1 MFDVG
6 LTTFM
11 ILATS
16 MVMLMTPG
24 LAFFYGGLGNKKHVL
39 NIMMQSFVSL
49 GLTSVLWFFF
59 GYSLCFSGNLTDGT
73 DFFGIVG
80 NLDKALLHGITPKT
94 LFSAEKR
101 FPEYIFIAY
110 QMMFAIITPALI
122 TGAFINRISFKAY
135 VWFLILWQI
144 FVYYPFVHMVWGG
157 GILAKWGVLDFAGG
171 IVVHA
176 TAGFAAL
183 ASVYFVG
190 ARKEKNHIPNNI
202 PLVAIGTALLW
213 FGWYGF
219 NAGSE
224 LAVNDV
230 TVAAFL
236 NTDTAASFAAI
247 TWLLIEWNVGKKKP
261 TFIGLMTG
269 AVAGLATITPAAGYV
284 TLQSSVIIGI
294 IAGIGCYL
302 AVKFKEKQQW
312 DDALDVWGV
321 HGMGGV
327 IGTICLGLFATTTI
341 NPNGVDGLF
350 NGGDFSFLGKQ
361 LVAILLATV
370 YGFFFTL
377 LLLKGINKLV
387 PVKASAREE
396 KEGLDISYHGEVA
409 RDIA

>member
-1 MFDVG
+1 
-6 LTTFM
+6 M

-59 GYSLCFSGNLTDGT
+59 GYSLCFSGNVTDGT

-80 NLDKALLHGITPKT
+80 NLDKALLQGITPKT

-135 VWFLILWQI
+135 VWFLVLWQV

-157 GILAKWGVLDFAGG
+157 GLLAKWGVLDFAGG

-284 TLQSSVIIGI
+284 TLQSSVMIGI

-327 IGTICLGLFATTTI
+327 IGTICLGLFATKTI
-341 NPNGVDGLF
+341 NPNGVDGIF
-350 NGGDFSFLGKQ
+350 NGGGFAFLGKQ
-361 LVAILLATV
+361 FVAILFATI

-396 KEGLDISYHGEVA
+396 KEGLDISYHGEIA

>member
-11 ILATS
+11 VLATS

-24 LAFFYGGLGNKKHVL
+24 LAFFYGGLGSKKHVL

-49 GLTSVLWFFF
+49 SLTTVLWFFF
-59 GYSLCFSGNLTDGT
+59 GYSLCFSGNMSDGT
-73 DFFGIVG
+73 DFFGFIV
-80 NLDKALLHGITPKT
+80 NLDKAMFQGINTKSVFLPT
-94 LFSAEKR
+94 QN
-101 FPEYIFIAY
+101 FPEFIFIAY

-135 VWFLILWQI
+135 VWFLVFWQI

-157 GILAKWGVLDFAGG
+157 GLLAVWGVLDFAGG

-190 ARKEKNHIPNNI
+190 ARKERNHVPNNI

-236 NTDTAASFAAI
+236 NTDIAASFAAM
-247 TWLLIEWNVGKKKP
+247 TW
-261 TFIGLMTG
+261 
-269 AVAGLATITPAAGYV
+269 
-284 TLQSSVIIGI
+284 
-294 IAGIGCYL
+294 
-302 AVKFKEKQQW
+302 
-312 DDALDVWGV
+312 
-321 HGMGGV
+321 
-327 IGTICLGLFATTTI
+327 FAI
-341 NPNGVDGLF
+341 
-350 NGGDFSFLGKQ
+350 
-361 LVAILLATV
+361 
-370 YGFFFTL
+370 
-377 LLLKGINKLV
+377 
-387 PVKASAREE
+387 
-396 KEGLDISYHGEVA
+396 
-409 RDIA
+409 

>member
-1 MFDVG
+1 MIDKG

-16 MVMLMTPG
+16 LVMLMTPG
-24 LAFFYGGLGNKKHVL
+24 LAFFYGGLGNKKNIL

-49 GLTSVLWFFF
+49 GITTVLWFTF
-59 GYSLCFSGNLTDGT
+59 GYSMCFSGTVADGN
-73 DFFGIVG
+73 DFFGIIG
-80 NLDKALLHGITPKT
+80 NFDKAFLNGITLNT
-94 LFSAEKR
+94 MMEGHD
-101 FPEYIFIAY
+101 FPELIFIAY

-122 TGAFINRISFKAY
+122 TGAFINRVTFKSY
-135 VWFLILWQI
+135 VFFLILWQI

-157 GILAKWGVLDFAGG
+157 GILAVWGVFDFAGG

-183 ASVYFVG
+183 AAVIYVG
-190 ARKEKNHIPNNI
+190 KRQVWITEPNNI

-224 LAVNDV
+224 LDVNGI
-230 TVAAFL
+230 TVAAFF
-236 NTDTAASFAAI
+236 NTDLSASFAAV
-247 TWLLIEWNVGKKKP
+247 TWLIIEWTRGNKRP

-284 TLQSSVIIGI
+284 SMPVAASIGI
-294 IAGIGCYL
+294 IAAIGCYG
-302 AVKFKEKQQW
+302 AVKFKDKLGW

-327 IGTICLGLFATTTI
+327 FG
-341 NPNGVDGLF
+341 
-350 NGGDFSFLGKQ
+350 
-361 LVAILLATV
+361 
-370 YGFFFTL
+370 TL
-377 LLLKGINKLV
+377 LLGIFANSSVNPNVPDGLLYGGGVNLLLKQAAALGIAIIWAGLFTYGMLILINKF
-387 PVKASAREE
+387 VKVKVSHNEE
-396 KEGLDISYHGEVA
+396 FKGLDLVFHGEVA
-409 RDIA
+409 RQI

>member
-24 LAFFYGGLGNKKHVL
+24 LAFFYGGLGSKKHVL

-49 GLTSVLWFFF
+49 SLTTVLWFFF
-59 GYSLCFSGNLTDGT
+59 GYSLCFSGNMADGT
-73 DFFGIVG
+73 DLFGIIG
-80 NLDKALLHGITPKT
+80 NLDKAMFHGITPKSV
-94 LFSAEKR
+94 FSPTKN
-101 FPEYIFIAY
+101 FPEFIFIAY

-135 VWFLILWQI
+135 VWFLVFWQI

-157 GILAKWGVLDFAGG
+157 GLLAMWGVLDFAGG

-190 ARKEKNHIPNNI
+190 ARKERNHVPNNI

-224 LAVNDV
+224 LAVNDI

-236 NTDTAASFAAI
+236 NTDIAASFAAI
-247 TWLLIEWNVGKKKP
+247 TWFIIEWNSGKRKP

-284 TLQSSVIIGI
+284 TIQSAALIGI
-294 IAGIGCYL
+294 IAGGGCYM
-302 AVKFKEKQQW
+302 AVKFKEKRQW

-327 IGTICLGLFATTTI
+327 IGTICLGLFATKTI
-341 NPNGVDGLF
+341 NINGVDGLF
-350 NGGDFSFLGKQ
+350 YGGGFLFLLKQ
-361 LVAILLATV
+361 VVAILFAVV
-370 YGFFFTL
+370 YAFFFTL
-377 LLLKGINKLV
+377 FILKIMNRII
-387 PVKASAREE
+387 PVKASLKEE
-396 KEGLDISYHGEVA
+396 KDGLDISYHGEVA